1 MKPVGDLLCLG
12 CAKRGSA
19 RIKTASVPA
28 DRLDLRMTLEPAFN
42 GVRTAI
48 FKNID
53 HSAALQ
59 IYQYRAVACSLELAP
74 VVNAH
79 HANRAFSGLGFMPT
93 LQCANNRIV
102 AGCQTKTT

>member
-19 RIKTASVPA
+19 RIKTTFVPA
-28 DRLDLRMTLEPAFN
+28 DGLDLRMTLEPAFN

-53 HSAALQ
+53 HLAALQ
-59 IYQYRAVACSLELAP
+59 INQYRAVACSLELAP
-74 VVNAH
+74 VVNTH
-79 HANRAFSGLGFMPT
+79 HANRVFDGFALITT
-93 LQCANNRIV
+93 LQCANNRVV
-102 AGCQTKTT
+102 AGCLTKTP